1 VLFWLSSGCLL
12 IVRGVV
18 LYYIEVENW
27 TIIVTPKSNTVEQVG
42 IGGLNWV
49 FFPGDL
55 LKIGLSRS
63 RSRYTGMPFHSLSRC
78 SQNITLR
85 MIATPRS
92 QFP

>member
-1 VLFWLSSGCLL
+1 
-12 IVRGVV
+12 V
-18 LYYIEVENW
+18 LYYIEVKNW

-42 IGGLNWV
+42 IGGLEWV
-49 FFPGDL
+49 SFPGDP

-63 RSRYTGMPFHSLSRC
+63 RSRYTGMLFHSL
-78 SQNITLR
+78 SQNITLS